1 MEKED
6 KEDKEIEPRF
16 GIVNLERRRHPRFVV
31 DLPIEY
37 WKIRNF
43 KSCPSRATNLSE
55 GGLLVFLSEQVE
67 IGQNLRLNLFI
78 DAGPDLNALKQL
90 WRSSGKISIWG
101 KTENIG
107 PG

>member
-1 MEKED
+1 ME

-16 GIVNLERRRHPRFVV
+16 GIVNLERRRHPGLLSIYRSNTGKS
-31 DLPIEY
+31 E
-37 WKIRNF
+37 NF

-55 GGLLVFLSEQVE
+55 GGLLVFLSGASGYWSKFATRSIYRCWAQQLNCIEAVVE
-67 IGQNLRLNLFI
+67 GRLKDI
-78 DAGPDLNALKQL
+78 HV
-90 WRSSGKISIWG
+90 G